1 MTEPEL
7 TPQRFI
13 YAGKRITVDKKLVSC
28 WIPEDGV
35 WDESNVRLFPKA
47 KAGVIGGIYT
57 IMVTEDSYLPSSVSY
72 SGENVDRDIRL
83 QLEARDR
90 ADGSQH
96 ALTTLERNAARK
108 SELKELCAPL
118 RELVGRQVGWASRA
132 ALLSYITSEIG
143 RG

>member
-1 MTEPEL
+1 VTDLTE
-7 TPQRFI
+7 QRFI
-13 YAGKRITVDKKLVSC
+13 YAGKRLTVDKKLVSC

-47 KAGVIGGIYT
+47 KAGAIGGIYT
-57 IMVTEDSYLPSSVSY
+57 IKVSEDSYLPSSVTY
-72 SGENVDRDIRL
+72 TGEGVDRDIRA

-96 ALTTLERNAARK
+96 ALNTLERNAARK
-108 SELKELCAPL
+108 SELKDMCAPL
-118 RELVGRQVGWASRA
+118 RELVGKQVGWASRA
-132 ALLSYITSEIG
+132 ALLSYITSEIS